1 MLDGVFH
8 SGNGRV
14 CGLTTAGGVDDPQQL
29 SAGGA
34 SAPLLQPA
42 GSKVKAIADE

>member
-1 MLDGVFH
+1 MLDGVFY

-14 CGLTTAGGVDDPQQL
+14 CGLTTAGGVDPQQL